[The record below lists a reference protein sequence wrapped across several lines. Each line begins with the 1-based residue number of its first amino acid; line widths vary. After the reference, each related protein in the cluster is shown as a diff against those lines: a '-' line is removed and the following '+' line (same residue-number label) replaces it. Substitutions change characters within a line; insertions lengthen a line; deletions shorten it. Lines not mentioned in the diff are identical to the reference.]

1 MFRGPAP
8 SDGPGGGA
16 LNQSS
21 KTFRP
26 GARLWK
32 CRTTGAFFCPWINT
46 WHSSPFL
53 PRCRSRRAL
62 AEAWQ
67 GHAPCWASTTAAADW
82 QRPQRAC
89 SRQFHVDT
97 ARIAKSCRGRHDR
110 HREIMM
116 RTQYLWLLEKERNS
130 DGAQQRPQVTLVLR
144 RSRSTSALAMRQPVA
159 EPVTANPPET
169 A

>member
-1 MFRGPAP
+1 MSHNRGLFL
-8 SDGPGGGA
+8 SDE
-16 LNQSS
+16 
-21 KTFRP
+21 
-26 GARLWK
+26 
-32 CRTTGAFFCPWINT
+32 NT

-97 ARIAKSCRGRHDR
+97 ARIAKSCRGRHDDDR

-159 EPVTANPPET
+159 EPVTANPPELSPCILYLF
-169 A
+169 ARELSIADCMRRSRSR